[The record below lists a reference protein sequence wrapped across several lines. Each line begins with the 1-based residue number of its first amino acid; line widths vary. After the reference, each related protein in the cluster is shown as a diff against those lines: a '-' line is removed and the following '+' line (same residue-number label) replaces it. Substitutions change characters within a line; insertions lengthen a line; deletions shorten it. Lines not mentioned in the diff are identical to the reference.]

1 MLYTLAE
8 KFNAAGKKI
17 IVIFFSVYHI
27 LCSLH
32 AWGLYPF
39 FFTKVSEVTTAELQP
54 LVPIFTTEF
63 SFITRQLFK
72 KSCTARDTVCD
83 WRTKRLR
90 MQHETLVT
98 PSKFQWFDRAKIK
111 AKPKKEGVGRG
122 RVETNPSTP
131 PFFFCSR
138 LNFCTTK
145 ASKFA
150 RKPDRN
156 SCYAG

>member
-1 MLYTLAE
+1 M
-8 KFNAAGKKI
+8 
-17 IVIFFSVYHI
+17 YHI

-98 PSKFQWFDRAKIK
+98 PSKFQCFDRAKIK

-131 PFFFCSR
+131 PFFFA
-138 LNFCTTK
+138 L
-145 ASKFA
+145 ALIFA
-150 RKPDRN
+150 RPKHRN
-156 SCYAG
+156 LRGNPTETLATQAKLPPTSRNRVLKE